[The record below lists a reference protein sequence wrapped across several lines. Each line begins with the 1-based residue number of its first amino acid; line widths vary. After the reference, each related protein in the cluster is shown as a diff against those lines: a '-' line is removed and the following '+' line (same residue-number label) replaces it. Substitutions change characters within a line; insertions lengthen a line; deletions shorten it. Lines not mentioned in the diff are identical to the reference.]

1 MQDAQ
6 ADGDRPLLTADP
18 PLYADD
24 FAPALWVPVTR
35 AVRARRRLYTLGERL
50 PAEQWDAPSAAPGW
64 SRRDQLA
71 HLATSDRRYHDALI
85 AALNGAPLA
94 EWSPHPD
101 QPGPQLDLVN
111 RQALSA
117 LAEESV
123 AQLTQ
128 RLRDG
133 ATKTAQLLSALDEA
147 QLLNAM
153 GFRPNALSLT
163 EAWADHDNAH
173 ADQII
178 NGPTMMR
185 TL

>member
-1 MQDAQ
+1 MQDE
-6 ADGDRPLLTADP
+6 RPLLTVDP

-24 FAPALWVPVTR
+24 FAPSLWVPLTR

-50 PAEQWDAPSAAPGW
+50 PTALWDAPSAAPDW

-71 HLATSDRRYHDALI
+71 HLAASERRYQDALI

-94 EWSPHPD
+94 EWEPHPD
-101 QPGPQLDLVN
+101 RPSAALDLIN
-111 RQALSA
+111 REAMTA
-117 LAEESV
+117 LAGESP
-123 AQLTQ
+123 AELAQ

-133 ATKTAQLLSALDEA
+133 AEKTVRLLAALDEPHA
-147 QLLNAM
+147 LMRM
-153 GFRPNALSLT
+153 GFRPNALSLL